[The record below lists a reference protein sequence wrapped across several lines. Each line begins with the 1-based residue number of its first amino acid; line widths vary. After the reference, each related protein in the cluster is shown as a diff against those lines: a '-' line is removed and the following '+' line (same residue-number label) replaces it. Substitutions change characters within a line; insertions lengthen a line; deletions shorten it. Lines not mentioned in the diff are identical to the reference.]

1 MLDIMFIIIVLIF
14 IAIIIRASMIKIVPI
29 LKPVKTP
36 AIRIENIMK
45 DADDMEYP
53 ISDEEFEEV
62 KWAYGTTEGP
72 SIGLAI
78 SSVLCLLLITI
89 FTWEYF
95 GLIHKVIYIFVMS
108 ATIYIWFKNYKK
120 NKSVFTTDRDWF
132 RKKTAYLLDDDVKTF
147 YAPRYS
153 GGHFRGVNEIE
164 TYKVMVGVMDD
175 QNNPCAYVIQTNAA
189 LYARLK
195 KEGNCEAILY
205 KGKVSGFADLKYCPN
220 VSFQKGAKNL
230 VKTGFGLNKDKG
242 DN

>member
-1 MLDIMFIIIVLIF
+1 MSDFLFIIIVLIF
-14 IAIIIRASMIKIVPI
+14 IAIIIRASLIKIVPI

-36 AIRIENIMK
+36 TIRIENIMK
-45 DADDMEYP
+45 DADDMAYP

-78 SSVLCLLLITI
+78 SAILCLLLITI

-95 GLIHKVIYIFVMS
+95 GLIHKVIYILVML
-108 ATIYIWFKNYKK
+108 ATVFIWFKNYRT
-120 NKSVFTTDRDWF
+120 NKSVFTTDRAQF
-132 RKKTAYLLDDDVKTF
+132 RKKTAYLLDDDVKAF

-164 TYKVMVGVMDD
+164 TYKIMMGVLDE
-175 QNNPCAYVIQTNAA
+175 QGSHHAYVIQTNAA
-189 LYARLK
+189 VYARLK

-220 VSFQKGAKNL
+220 VSFEKGAKNL
-230 VKTGFGLNKDKG
+230 VKTGLGLNKDE
-242 DN
+242 DEY

>member
-1 MLDIMFIIIVLIF
+1 MLDFMFIIIVLIF
-14 IAIIIRASMIKIVPI
+14 IAIIIRASLIKIVPA
-29 LKPVKTP
+29 LKPVRTP

-45 DADDMEYP
+45 DADDMDYP

-72 SIGLAI
+72 SIGLAL
-78 SSVLCLLLITI
+78 SSLLCLLLITI

-95 GLIHKVIYIFVMS
+95 GLIHKVIYIFVMLV
-108 ATIYIWFKNYKK
+108 TVFIWFKNYRK
-120 NKSVFTTDRDWF
+120 NKSVFATDRDRF
-132 RKKTAYLLDDDVKTF
+132 RKKTAYLLDDNVKTF

-164 TYKVMVGVMDD
+164 TYKVMIGVMDE
-175 QNNPCAYVIQTNAA
+175 QSSPRAYVIQTNAA

-205 KGKVSGFADLKYCPN
+205 KGTVSAFADLQYCPN
-220 VSFQKGAKNL
+220 VSFEKGAMNL
-230 VKTGFGLNKDKG
+230 VKTGFGVNKDKS